1 MNEEIRRLIKE
12 SDLDL
17 HKYWNDDGSNSL
29 EEFAELI
36 LEECRKVLTE
46 EYQKTPIQ
54 CCGHL
59 LRLDEAIL
67 EHFYGVNN
75 EQHHG

>member
-1 MNEEIRRLIKE
+1 MNERIRELILQAGFPKFGE
-12 SDLDL
+12 MYVVTDS
-17 HKYWNDDGSNSL
+17 
-29 EEFAELI
+29 EELKRFADLI

-46 EYQKTPIQ
+46 EYQKTPIE

-67 EHFYGVNN
+67 NHFYNSSIDT
-75 EQHHG
+75 